1 MRHGLV
7 FRPVQSH
14 RDVFCRKDLVT
25 SWDVTRDLC
34 PGPARVCTPPWE
46 SPGTH
51 GGAVGDG
58 LTAGIRELRK
68 GVLTVHCFEEV
79 KAGVQAASHMTGSGH
94 SRE

>member
-1 MRHGLV
+1 MGLV

-34 PGPARVCTPPWE
+34 PGSARVCTPPWE

-68 GVLTVHCFEEV
+68 GLKFIVLR
-79 KAGVQAASHMTGSGH
+79 K
-94 SRE
+94 SRQECRQLVT

>member
-1 MRHGLV
+1 MRLV

-14 RDVFCRKDLVT
+14 RDVCCRKDLVT

-34 PGPARVCTPPWE
+34 PGPAHVCTPPWE

-58 LTAGIRELRK
+58 LTAGNRELRK
-68 GVLTVHCFEEV
+68 GVVGLQFIFLR
-79 KAGVQAASHMTGSGH
+79 K
-94 SRE
+94 SRQECRQLVT